1 MLNEYAH
8 GKPLSYPSTKCF
20 LQYLNVEKRLLL
32 THRCPSLYRAEKTVP
47 LHIDFL
53 LLASDHFVIN
63 NIQFSWGIIRQ
74 SSAKRKLLTAFKRDN
89 ANGGL
94 PYDLDKYG
102 AEDKAELENLSPGDI
117 RIRDTDPDN
126 QEVEEVEVRLMREDA
141 KTLKKLKKLEKPNKG
156 NLEEIVQLES
166 KLFPWKNRR
175 GNTRDC
181 FPRYIKFQV
190 KSEEGK
196 YFKTEYL
203 EYNKKLHETMKYLT
217 AKFFGGREIIGVQH
231 LEVDLYNTV
240 LRLPVNLKLRIKQ
253 KMSIGGNVAD
263 VINPLGQILGQFPSL
278 DIVEVKYH
286 WEFRD
291 EKNFDHPLIRT
302 AKSLEIVNY
311 GEPDQFWFTIVPQIK
326 SEIVSTFGGYV
337 DSMDLG
343 NLAATILENRREI
356 GTVYKIGLNEPKWFD
371 DMYFLLHK
379 HHEEL
384 QIGGEIRTLAG
395 FGKKSSFEF
404 TDLVI
409 PMINKTSELHIYCG
423 KNDEHDPNRYE
434 SPRFFV
440 YFEVTPFETCDK
452 SEFYKRLS
460 ICILFVLTIALI
472 GIWVTDFFCWSASC
486 TTLP

>member
-1 MLNEYAH
+1 MLN
-8 GKPLSYPSTKCF
+8 GNPLSYPSTKCV
-20 LQYLNVEKRLLL
+20 LQYLDVEKRLLL

-63 NIQFSWGIIRQ
+63 DTQFSWGLIRQ
-74 SSAKRKLLTAFKRDN
+74 SSAKRKLLTNFKRDN

-94 PYDLDKYG
+94 SYDLDKYG
-102 AEDKAELENLSPGDI
+102 AKDKAELENLAPGDI
-117 RIRDTDPDN
+117 RIRDTNPNN
-126 QEVEEVEVRLMREDA
+126 QELEEVEDRVMREDA
-141 KTLKKLKKLEKPNKG
+141 KILKKLKKLKKPNKE
-156 NLEEIVQLES
+156 NLEEIMQLES

-190 KSEEGK
+190 KGEK
-196 YFKTEYL
+196 ILKTEYL

-217 AKFFGGREIIGVQH
+217 EKFLGGRDTIGVRL

-240 LRLPVNLKLRIKQ
+240 LRLPENLKLRIKQ
-253 KMSIGGNVAD
+253 KLSIGENVAD
-263 VINPLGQILGQFPSL
+263 VINPLGQVLGRCTSL

-337 DSMDLG
+337 DSMDLCD
-343 NLAATILENRREI
+343 LVAKILEDQQEI
-356 GTVYKIGLNEPKWFD
+356 GTVYKIGLNEAKWFD
-371 DMYFLLHK
+371 DMHFLLHK

-384 QIGGEIRTLAG
+384 QVGGDIQTLFG
-395 FGKKSSFEF
+395 FEKKSSFEF

-409 PMINKTSELHIYCG
+409 PMINKTSELHIYCD
-423 KNDEHDPNRYE
+423 KNDEHDPNEYE
-434 SPRFFV
+434 SPKFFV
-440 YFEVTPFETCDK
+440 HFEVTPFETCDK
-452 SEFYKRLS
+452 SEYYKRLS
-460 ICILFVLTIALI
+460 ICILFVLTIVLI
-472 GIWVTDFFCWSASC
+472 GVLVTDFLCWSASC
-486 TTLP
+486 TTLS